1 MTEYFARLN
10 IGIGIIYL
18 NSALKGADKMMR
30 KLILVGILVLA
41 MSGLALAQD
50 FPKYEVFVG
59 YSYLRSDLGNATSW
73 LGSYYNSDFSS
84 GMLNG
89 HGFEGSFTYNLNK
102 WFGIKGDISTH
113 FGKVNLDGTNT
124 YTYDY
129 PDEYYNGY
137 TNTQKQKGSADVR
150 QYTYLFGPEFS
161 YRGNK
166 TFRPF
171 AHALL
176 GFTTVDVHKLT
187 AEYLSTY
194 KYENDPILHNS
205 NRYTTTGSVKGTAF
219 AMAFGGG
226 VDINVNKRI
235 SLRMPQIDYII
246 PNFRSLKVDAI
257 EKYESYNSD
266 NSVYYTD
273 TYTYKDTLPAML
285 FHNVRVSAGLV
296 FKF

>member
-1 MTEYFARLN
+1 
-10 IGIGIIYL
+10 
-18 NSALKGADKMMR
+18 MMR

-84 GMLNG
+84 GILNG
-89 HGFEGSFTYNLNK
+89 HGFEGSFSYNLSK

-113 FGKVNLDGTNT
+113 FGEVNLDGKDT

-129 PDEYYNGY
+129 PNQSYNGY
-137 TNTQKQKGSADVR
+137 TDTYIQKGSADVR

-166 TFRPF
+166 KFRPF

-176 GFTTVDVHKLT
+176 GFTTADVHKL
-187 AEYLSTY
+187 AAQYLSTY
-194 KYENDPILHNS
+194 KYENDPVIYKNS
-205 NRYTTTGSVKGTAF
+205 GYTATGSVKGTGF

-226 VDINVNKRI
+226 VDINVNDKI
-235 SLRMPQIDYII
+235 SLRLPQIDYII
-246 PNFRSLKVDAI
+246 PNFRSMKVDAT
-257 EKYESYNSD
+257 ETYESYNSD
-266 NSVYYTD
+266 GSVYYTN
-273 TYTYKDTLPAML
+273 TYTYKDNFPAGL
-285 FHNVRVSAGLV
+285 FHNVRVSTGLV